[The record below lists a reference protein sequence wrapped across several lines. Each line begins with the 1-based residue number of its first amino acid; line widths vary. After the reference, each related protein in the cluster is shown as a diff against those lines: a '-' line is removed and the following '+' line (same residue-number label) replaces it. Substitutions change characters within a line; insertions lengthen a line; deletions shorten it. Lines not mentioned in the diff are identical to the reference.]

1 MESLVSNFC
10 QFFFQKFDFDLRRMT
25 ILLEDRTLLKLLQYF
40 GSGKGSENDLK
51 SEDFDIYNS
60 QRFVNFLNF

>member
-1 MESLVSNFC
+1 
-10 QFFFQKFDFDLRRMT
+10 MT

-40 GSGKGSENDLK
+40 GSGKGSESDLK

-60 QRFVNFLNF
+60 QRFVNFFTFNFSMD

>member
-1 MESLVSNFC
+1 
-10 QFFFQKFDFDLRRMT
+10 MT

-40 GSGKGSENDLK
+40 GSGQGSENALK

-60 QRFVNFLNF
+60 QRFVKCPQISHFQLTGWPN